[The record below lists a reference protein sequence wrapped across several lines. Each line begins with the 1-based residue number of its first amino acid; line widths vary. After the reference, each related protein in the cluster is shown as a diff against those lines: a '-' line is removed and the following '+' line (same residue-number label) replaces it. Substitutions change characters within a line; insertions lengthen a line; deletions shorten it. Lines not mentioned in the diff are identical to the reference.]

1 MKIVKNLN
9 PFFPTH
15 LFKNDGNRIIVYV
28 KNDNPEIFTKII
40 KALFNAYSPG
50 FKNRKMITFY
60 INYDSVQKKYYRGDG
75 SFCDNTHFDQII
87 SMKDDYIKAFK
98 ASEFEEIVQMLA
110 ESMNKK

>member
-40 KALFNAYSPG
+40 KALFKAYSPG
-50 FKNRKMITFY
+50 FKNRKIITFS
-60 INYDSVQKKYYRGDG
+60 IKYDSIREKYYKDAG
-75 SFCDNTHFDQII
+75 SFCDDANFDQII

>member
-40 KALFNAYSPG
+40 RLIFKSYSPD
-50 FKNRKMITFY
+50 FKNRKIITFPIKY
-60 INYDSVQKKYYRGDG
+60 NSIKKRYYKEAGC
-75 SFCDNTHFDQII
+75 FCDDINFDLIYCHQINF
-87 SMKDDYIKAFK
+87 KKAFK
-98 ASEFEEIVQMLA
+98 ASEFEEIAQMLA

>member
-40 KALFNAYSPG
+40 KDLFKSYSPG
-50 FKNRKMITFY
+50 FKNRKIITFS
-60 INYDSVQKKYYRGDG
+60 IKYDSIREKYYKDAG
-75 SFCDNTHFDQII
+75 SFCDDANFDLII

-98 ASEFEEIVQMLA
+98 ASEFEEIAQMLA
-110 ESMNKK
+110 ENIYNK